1 MSFKIIPTPPFERE
15 LKQLVKKYPSVKK
28 DMAALVQEL
37 YQHPQLGIALGHNCY
52 KIRMAI
58 AGKGR
63 GKSGGARMITYVQVT
78 KETIFLLAIYDKA
91 EMGNITDK
99 ELIGR
104 LKNLK

>member
-1 MSFKIIPTPPFERE
+1 
-15 LKQLVKKYPSVKK
+15 
-28 DMAALVQEL
+28 MAALAQQL
-37 YQHPQLGIALGHNCY
+37 LQHPQLGVSLGHNCY

-63 GKSGGARMITYVQVT
+63 GKSGGARIITYVQVT
-78 KETIFLLAIYDKA
+78 KENIFLLAIYDKA

-99 ELIGR
+99 ELIDR